1 MLFLNL
7 MEDSK
12 RLEDQNGYI
21 FLSNIY
27 KIFDAI
33 AEEIIETKNKIIYK
47 NKILNDIIS
56 YIDNN
61 FGNKITT
68 KTIADEFYISPQYL
82 ARIFKKEVEMTPSE
96 YLTSVR
102 LSKAANML
110 TNTNFSITTISE
122 LVGFSNPFYFTNSF
136 RAKYLIPPRR
146 YRDLQILQ
154 KKKELN

>member
-1 MLFLNL
+1 MFLNL

-68 KTIADEFYISPQYL
+68 KTIAEEFYISPQYL

-136 RAKYLIPPRR
+136 RAKYLIPPRH